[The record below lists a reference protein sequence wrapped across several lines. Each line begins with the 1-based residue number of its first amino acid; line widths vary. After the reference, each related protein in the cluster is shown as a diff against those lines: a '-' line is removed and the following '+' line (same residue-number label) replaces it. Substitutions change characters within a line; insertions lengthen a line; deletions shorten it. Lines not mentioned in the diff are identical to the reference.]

1 MIGDIND
8 INSRLDKIFQ
18 VIKNFGMNPNDSKT
32 LKKLKL
38 KEILY
43 LGIILEKKAHLKQ
56 NELKA
61 LETYNRYS
69 RFFNSYAISNKLKLL
84 FFKAIILSQLTYG
97 LEVFTFNKD
106 EIKSLNSWIMSKVKF
121 FLKVQFGSPSKV
133 VRFEAKIEDIAITLN
148 KRKWKLIQKLKNLKL
163 EKLLT
168 EIEFIETNDINW
180 LLGNYNQLKKEIS
193 KNRIKELLSVDESD
207 PHKNWKTRKYF
218 NIITNQYIIQKTNL
232 NVWKT
237 QHYLSFKNSYIL
249 LKFRLFSNCLN
260 RYSYVFNKEKTKEC
274 IFCGEIED
282 IDHFLWKC
290 TKYKESRDKWLSK
303 QKDNL
308 QLQSVSLLRHKLS
321 TKFKAQK
328 NLKLRHKIWNFFFTI
343 YFY

>member
-1 MIGDIND
+1 MIGEIND
-8 INSRLDKIFQ
+8 INSRLEKIFQ

-43 LGIILEKKAHLKQ
+43 LGIILKKKAHLKQ

-84 FFKAIILSQLTYG
+84 FFKAIILSQLTYD
-97 LEVFTFNKD
+97 LEFFTFNKD
-106 EIKSLNSWIMSKVKF
+106 EIKSLNSLNSWIMSKVKI

-133 VRFEAKIEDIAITLN
+133 VRFEAKNEDIAITLN
-148 KRKWKLIQKLKNLKL
+148 KRKWKLIQKLKKLKL

-168 EIEFIETNDINW
+168 EIKFIKTNDINW
-180 LLGNYNQLKKEIS
+180 LLGKYNQLKKEIS
-193 KNRIKELLSVDESD
+193 KNRIKEILSVDEND

-218 NIITNQYIIQKTNL
+218 NIITNQYIIQKNNL
-232 NVWKT
+232 N
-237 QHYLSFKNSYIL
+237 
-249 LKFRLFSNCLN
+249 
-260 RYSYVFNKEKTKEC
+260 EKTKEC
-274 IFCGEIED
+274 IFCGEMED

-290 TKYKESRDKWLSK
+290 NKYKESRDKWLSK

-308 QLQSVSLLRHKLS
+308 QLKKIKKDQNSTLLLAKINNPEIYYNLVKFIKECLDIRESVD
-321 TKFKAQK
+321 
-328 NLKLRHKIWNFFFTI
+328 NDGD
-343 YFY
+343 